1 MVKLDDALLATM
13 RSWRHD
19 LHAHPETAFEEFRT
33 ADFVAARLAEDGF
46 EVHRG
51 LGGTGVVGT
60 LTVGTGPTIGLRADM
75 DALHVTEKT
84 GLPHASRHPGRMHA
98 CGHDGH
104 TTMLLGAARHLAA
117 TRSFA
122 GTLRVIFQPAEENE
136 GGGRRMIADGLFE
149 KFPCDRIFGL
159 HNWPALPLG
168 TFGVNG
174 ATMMAAFDTFEI
186 EVHGKGCHGAMP
198 ETGIDPIVV
207 GAEIV
212 TALQTIVARRLGP
225 LERAVVSVT
234 QFHGGDTW
242 NVVPDG
248 VILRGTTRS
257 MSPDVQDRIE
267 TAMRELC
274 EGIAAAHGAR
284 AELRYERRYPATINT
299 PAEAAEAAAA
309 ARAVLGDAAVNAD
322 CAPSMAAEDFGFML
336 QEKPG
341 AYAFLGVGDAEHGA
355 SLHNP
360 LYDFND
366 AALSLG
372 ASWWIALVERILPR

>member
-1 MVKLDDALLATM
+1 MVKLDDALLAAM

-75 DALHVTEKT
+75 DALHVSEKT

-136 GGGRRMIADGLFE
+136 GGGRRMIADGLFD

-309 ARAVLGDAAVNAD
+309 ARAVLGEAAVNAD

-341 AYAFLGVGDAEHGA
+341 AYAFLGVGDADHRA

-366 AALSLG
+366 AALALG

>member
-13 RSWRHD
+13 RTWRHD

-33 ADFVAARLAEDGF
+33 SDFVAARLAEDGF

-60 LTVGTGPTIGLRADM
+60 LSVGAGPIVGLRADM

-84 GLPHASRHPGRMHA
+84 GLAHASRHPGRMHA

-117 TRSFA
+117 TRNFS

-136 GGGRRMIADGLFE
+136 GGGRRMIEDGLFAQ
-149 KFPCDRIFGL
+149 FPCDRIFGL
-159 HNWPALPLG
+159 HNWPAMPLG

-186 EVHGKGCHGAMP
+186 EVHGRGCHGAMP

-212 TALQTIVARRLGP
+212 TALQTVVARRLSP

-267 TAMRELC
+267 TAMREIC
-274 EGIAAAHGAR
+274 EGVAAAHGAR

-309 ARAVLGDAAVNAD
+309 ARAVLGEAAVNAD

-336 QEKPG
+336 RERPG
-341 AYAFLGVGDAEHGA
+341 AYAFLGVGDADHRA

-366 AALSLG
+366 AALALG

>member
-60 LTVGTGPTIGLRADM
+60 LTVGSGPTIGLRADM

-117 TRSFA
+117 TRAFA

-149 KFPCDRIFGL
+149 QFPCDRIFGL
-159 HNWPALPLG
+159 HNWPAMPLG

-212 TALQTIVARRLGP
+212 TALQTVVARRLSP

-257 MSPDVQDRIE
+257 MSPEVQDRIE
-267 TAMRELC
+267 TAMREIC
-274 EGIAAAHGAR
+274 EGVAAAHGAR

-341 AYAFLGVGDAEHGA
+341 AYGFLGVGDADHRA

-366 AALSLG
+366 AALALG

>member
-60 LTVGTGPTIGLRADM
+60 LTVGTGPTVGLRADM

-136 GGGRRMIADGLFE
+136 GGGRRMIADGLFD

-159 HNWPALPLG
+159 HNWPAMPLG

-186 EVHGKGCHGAMP
+186 QVHGKGCHGAMP

-212 TALQTIVARRLGP
+212 TALQTVVARRLSP

-257 MSPDVQDRIE
+257 MSPAVQEQIE

-309 ARAVLGDAAVNAD
+309 ARAVLGDEGVNAD

-341 AYAFLGVGDAEHGA
+341 AYGFLGVGDADHRA

-366 AALSLG
+366 AALALG

>member
-33 ADFVAARLAEDGF
+33 SDFVAARLVEDGF

-60 LTVGTGPTIGLRADM
+60 LVVGEGPTIGLRADM

-159 HNWPALPLG
+159 HNWPAMPLG
-168 TFGVNG
+168 TFGVNA

-309 ARAVLGDAAVNAD
+309 ARAVLGEAAVNAD

-341 AYAFLGVGDAEHGA
+341 AYAFLGVGDADHRA

-366 AALSLG
+366 AALALG